1 MKFDRGAQ
9 NLSVQAN
16 NFGGEL
22 DLGSQISAQD
32 LYWQTNG
39 YGDLILKIR
48 GDDADSVNVWGD
60 LHVTNGVVTSAIKTV
75 KFSDG
80 AVLDMSQGPSAF
92 TWIGTANGY
101 NLVGSNLRSN
111 VFEIAQGNGA
121 ITFGNASNG
130 GDGNNTIRYDIGDGL
145 ADVQLNGGKGVI
157 AFGSNVSAQDAIL
170 QSNSNGDLIVKF
182 RNDTTDAIT
191 IHNDL
196 VFGNVNSYGISAI
209 QFADGT
215 ALGLHVH
222 RLERLDQRDGG
233 E

>member
-22 DLGSQISAQD
+22 DLGSQILAQD

-157 AFGSNVSAQDAIL
+157 AFGSNVQHRTPSC
-170 QSNSNGDLIVKF
+170 S
-182 RNDTTDAIT
+182 R
-191 IHNDL
+191 
-196 VFGNVNSYGISAI
+196 
-209 QFADGT
+209 T
-215 ALGLHVH
+215 ATAT
-222 RLERLDQRDGG
+222 
-233 E
+233 